1 MSDADQTQKSGAP
14 TPGPEP
20 QVTKADSTEPPAPS
34 MADRLGDVC
43 IELRA
48 DLEVSRHVFRGEP
61 HYVLRDPVSFGSHSF
76 RLADYR
82 ILTALRSEGT
92 LSETFDELVAR
103 GDLREVDEERF
114 YEFIFSLHKLGFLH
128 LPISDEKGLYRRY
141 ESRRGGKRGQL
152 LKSVLFFRIPLFDPD
167 EFLERT
173 LPPLRSLFTR
183 TAFLVWLGIVGLAGL
198 VVARHWGE
206 FTAPV
211 GDLFS
216 RGNLPLL
223 WITLITLKVFHE
235 FGHAY
240 ATKAFGG
247 RVPEMGLYLM
257 IFTPCAYVDASAAWG
272 FPSKRHRIFVCFAGM
287 YVELFI
293 AALCVMAWSVLPP
306 GFWRSILHNAV
317 LLASV
322 VTIAFNVNPLMRY
335 DGYYAL
341 SDALEI
347 PNLRQR
353 AAEQGTALLKRV
365 FLGVKHTGRQL
376 GFGLRAFLIAFGVAG
391 GLYKI
396 VLVLGIS
403 ATVAMQFPKVGIAM
417 AVAYL
422 ASEVIGTLRRLLP
435 YLWHA
440 EETSHVRGWATALSL
455 VLIAGVP
462 AALFGVPLPATVTTR
477 AVLSGADEVALRAS
491 APGFVE
497 AISAEE
503 GSILA
508 EGQAVVQLTDPDAE
522 ARLAELVA
530 RLEAERFVLER
541 ARGVD
546 LGEVAKE
553 TELVAQLEHEIA
565 VRTAELQ
572 ELSISAPIEGHLTS
586 RLRADEIGRYVRAGE
601 SLGTVV
607 GGATVVRALLSE
619 EELAATRPEP
629 GTRVEFRS
637 HALPGRLVV
646 GYVTRLAPAG
656 RHEFDHTFAG
666 FLDPADYAVQPGT
679 GRATRSQFEIEVRL
693 DEPVEARTLQGLT
706 GKLRLEGVSEPIGQR
721 LVRKVRTFLR
731 SLSG

>member
-1 MSDADQTQKSGAP
+1 MNDADETQNTGP
-14 TPGPEP
+14 TPDSEVQATEP
-20 QVTKADSTEPPAPS
+20 QATEPPTPS

-92 LSETFDELVAR
+92 LGQAFSELVAR
-103 GDLREVDEERF
+103 GDLRPADEERF
-114 YEFIFSLHKLGFLH
+114 YEFVFSLHKLGFLH

-141 ESRRGGKRGQL
+141 ESRRSGKRGQL
-152 LKSVLFFRIPLFDPD
+152 LKSLLFLRIPLFDPD

-173 LPPLRSLFTR
+173 LPPLRALFTR
-183 TAFLVWLGIVGLAGL
+183 TAFVVWFLVVGLAGW

-211 GDLFS
+211 GNLFS

-247 RVPEMGLYLM
+247 RVPEMGLFLM

-272 FPSKRHRIFVCFAGM
+272 FPSKRNRILVCLAGM

-293 AALCVMAWSVLPP
+293 AALCVMAWSVVPP

-322 VTIAFNVNPLMRY
+322 VTIGFNINPLMRY

-353 AAEQGTALLKRV
+353 AADQGTALMKRV
-365 FLGVKHTGRQL
+365 FLGVKTSGRQL
-376 GFGLRAFLIAFGVAG
+376 GFGLRTFLIGFGVAG
-391 GLYKI
+391 GLYKV

-417 AVAYL
+417 GVAYL

-435 YLWHA
+435 YLWHSQ
-440 EETSHVRGWATALSL
+440 ETSHVRGWATALSL

-462 AALFGVPLPATVTTR
+462 AALFGVPLPATVTTQ
-477 AVLSGADEVALRAS
+477 AVLSGADEVVLRAS

-497 AISAEE
+497 SISAQE
-503 GSILA
+503 GSTLFA
-508 EGQAVVQLTDPDAE
+508 GQAVVTLTDPDAE
-522 ARLAELVA
+522 AHLAELVA
-530 RLEAERFVLER
+530 RLEAERFQLER

-546 LGEVAKE
+546 LGELAKE

-565 VRTAELQ
+565 VRTEELQ
-572 ELSISAPIEGHLTS
+572 ELSIAAPIEGHLTS
-586 RLRADEIGRYVRAGE
+586 RLRADEVGRYVRTGE
-601 SLGTVV
+601 PLGTVV
-607 GGATVVRALLSE
+607 GGATVIRALLSE
-619 EELAATRPEP
+619 EEIAATRPEI
-629 GTRVEFRS
+629 GARVEFRS
-637 HALPGRLVV
+637 HAMPGRLVI

-656 RHEFDHTFAG
+656 RREFDHAFAN
-666 FLDPADYAVQPGT
+666 FLDPADYAVQPST

-693 DEPVEARTLQGLT
+693 DEPIEARTLQGLT
-706 GKLRLEGVSEPIGQR
+706 GRLRLEGLPEPLGRRI
-721 LVRKVRTFLR
+721 VRKARTFLNT
-731 SLSG
+731 LSS